1 MQERPREAVV
11 LRMVRE
17 QNGLSQNAVGFI
29 AGCSRTW
36 TSQLEAG
43 VMKPAPERI
52 ARLGSRLDPRLMQ
65 LAVRMV
71 TGGAFVSPVLDGD
84 AVDLHPAAVIAKC
97 IEELEEALPAAKSL
111 QRLLIKPRLARS
123 EQELISA
130 AEERLQPIDVERVVQ
145 VLTTV
150 MAMDEGADINTY
162 YREHDRKLVA
172 RGYTREGAEEGER
185 VKHSVT
191 R

>member
-1 MQERPREAVV
+1 M
-11 LRMVRE
+11 
-17 QNGLSQNAVGFI
+17 
-29 AGCSRTW
+29 
-36 TSQLEAG
+36 
-43 VMKPAPERI
+43 
-52 ARLGSRLDPRLMQ
+52 
-65 LAVRMV
+65 
-71 TGGAFVSPVLDGD
+71 
-84 AVDLHPAAVIAKC
+84 
-97 IEELEEALPAAKSL
+97 PAAKSL

-130 AEERLQPIDVERVVQ
+130 AEERLQLIDVERVVQ